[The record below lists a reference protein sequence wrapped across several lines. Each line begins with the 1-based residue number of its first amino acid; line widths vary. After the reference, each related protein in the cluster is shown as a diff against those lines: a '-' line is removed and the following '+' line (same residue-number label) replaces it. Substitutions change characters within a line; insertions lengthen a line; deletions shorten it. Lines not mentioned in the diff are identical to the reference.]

1 MTELTRAT
9 PLANLAEI
17 EPLVYTVLG
26 NLPMKEL
33 ELQEAWEFHPAP
45 QAVQAIVYKQRW
57 VKRDTNEIVSE
68 SAYVYQV
75 AGGVAAEGVA
85 ADLPG

>member
-9 PLANLAEI
+9 PLENLAEI

-33 ELQEAWEFHPAP
+33 ELQEAWEFHPSP

-57 VKRDTNEIVSE
+57 VHRATSQIVSE
-68 SAYVYQV
+68 SAYVYSTQ
-75 AGGVAAEGVA
+75 GVAAVGETGA
-85 ADLPG
+85 LPG